1 MRAEL
6 EAAALAVFEAQL
18 EAAYGAAMAERSG
31 QEAPAPPALTTDPA
45 LLRRVLHLMDIAR
58 RIEERR
64 CGRLWADELLGL
76 EAVRNA
82 RARFDAAHPQC
93 PHCAAPLAKAT
104 DTRCWRCWSEI
115 KN

>member
-45 LLRRVLHLMDIAR
+45 L
-58 RIEERR
+58 
-64 CGRLWADELLGL
+64 
-76 EAVRNA
+76 
-82 RARFDAAHPQC
+82 
-93 PHCAAPLAKAT
+93 
-104 DTRCWRCWSEI
+104 
-115 KN
+115 